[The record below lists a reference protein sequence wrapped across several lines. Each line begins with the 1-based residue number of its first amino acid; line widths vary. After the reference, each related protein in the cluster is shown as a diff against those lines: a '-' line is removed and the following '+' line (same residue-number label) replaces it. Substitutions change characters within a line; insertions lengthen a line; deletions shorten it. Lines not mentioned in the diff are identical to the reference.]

1 MTISSEIYRSGPYS
15 GDGVTTA
22 FDYKFKILE
31 PRHLQVIRT
40 DASGTDT
47 ILVLDADYTVT
58 GVGNDG
64 GGSAVITPAPA
75 AGSRV
80 TLLLDV
86 PFTQE
91 TDLENQG
98 AYYAETVEQAL
109 DLVVMRLQ
117 QLKER
122 AARAVTIPPS
132 FDSATIDKLIADVL
146 TLSDKGDALE
156 AVAAVSQYLE
166 TVADIAD
173 DIPDVAGL
181 TETTQQKAAEA
192 AQSATAAN
200 ASAGLAAAYAANP
213 EDVSVPG
220 SGGLFSAFHWY
231 RKTLAIYN
239 DIANTLAGWLHG
251 AAAKTDIVDSDE
263 FAIADSAAGWGL
275 KKVLAGS
282 IVKYVVSALG
292 LDFMVGFVPAWA
304 SATSITIGPGS
315 GFFGGKGHSTTL
327 DTTRQLSATF
337 GMGTGFLDTGVL
349 QAFKTY
355 FIYAI
360 RNPTTGSTDFIA
372 SLSATNAG
380 VSMPAGWEIHSGSR
394 IGCVVTNVSA
404 QMYPFVQD
412 GNKVRMTASTIFN
425 TTGTIQGLIV
435 CPMTP
440 LGISVDA
447 FICVDAVAA
456 NISTDAIIVASDA
469 SGGGGGSLWTS
480 VRARAR
486 TGNDYPD
493 ASLSNFG
500 LCRTNNSAQIHR
512 YTDGI
517 GSFSLTCYVGGWIDW
532 QCKRLWA

>member
-1 MTISSEIYRSGPYS
+1 MTISSEINRSGPYS

-213 EDVSVPG
+213 EDVAVPG
-220 SGGLFSAFHWY
+220 TGGLFSAFHWY

-239 DIANTLAGWLHG
+239 DVANTLAGWLHG

-263 FAIADSAAGWGL
+263 FAITDSAAGWGL

-282 IVKYVVSALG
+282 IVKYVCVATG
-292 LDFMVGFVPAWA
+292 LDFFTGFIPAYVGV
-304 SATSITIGPGS
+304 TSVTIGPGV
-315 GFFGGKGHSTTL
+315 GWFGGKKHQTT
-327 DTTRQLSATF
+327 SATAK
-337 GMGTGFLDTGVL
+337 TLVQLLDTGAV
-349 QAFKTY
+349 QASKTY
-355 FIYAI
+355 FLYAI
-360 RNPTTGSTDFIA
+360 RKLADGTTDFIM
-372 SLSATNAG
+372 SLSGSEAG
-380 VSMPAGWEIHSGSR
+380 VTKPTGWECLSGSR
-394 IGCVVTNVSA
+394 VGLVITNSSGNIVPFWQTGNEVNTDTYPWFTVTATA
-404 QMYPFVQD
+404 QGLAIPSNTPVGLSVD
-412 GNKVRMTASTIFN
+412 VWVLIDTGVASTGQDCIGIVSDAAAAN
-425 TTGTIQGLIV
+425 YTTG
-435 CPMTP
+435 
-440 LGISVDA
+440 
-447 FICVDAVAA
+447 AA
-456 NISTDAIIVASDA
+456 HH
-469 SGGGGGSLWTS
+469 
-480 VRARAR
+480 VRCRSR
-486 TGNDYPD
+486 SGNDYPD
-493 ASLSNFG
+493 QSSAAGKVRSNANGQLWRYVSVTSTACSASFFV
-500 LCRTNNSAQIHR
+500 C
-512 YTDGI
+512 
-517 GSFSLTCYVGGWIDW
+517 GWYDYS
-532 QCKRLWA
+532 CKRLFA

>member
-1 MTISSEIYRSGPYS
+1 MTISSEINRSGPYS
-15 GDGVTTA
+15 GDGATTA

-166 TVADIAD
+166 TVADIAG

-282 IVKYVVSALG
+282 IVKYVVSAVK
-292 LDFMVGFVPAWA
+292 LDFMVGFVPVY
-304 SATSITIGPGS
+304 STATTFTVGG
-315 GFFGGKGHSTTL
+315 GFGLFGGKKHTTAGDVTCSL
-327 DTTRQLSATF
+327 ATIF
-337 GMGTGFLDTGVL
+337 GTGQGCLDTGSM
-349 QAFKTY
+349 QAGRTY
-355 FIYAI
+355 FVYAVKSLTEG
-360 RNPTTGSTDFIA
+360 TTKFVA
-372 SLSATNAG
+372 SLSAIESG
-380 VSMPAGWEIHSGSR
+380 VAVPLGWELLSGSR
-394 IGCVVTNVSA
+394 LGIILTNSFGNIVTFQQS
-404 QMYPFVQD
+404 
-412 GNKVRMTASTIFN
+412 GNRVLVGNNLLYSNTAGNATWTLLNLSS
-425 TTGTIQGLIV
+425 
-435 CPMTP
+435 CPM
-440 LGISVDA
+440 GISVDA
-447 FICVDAVAA
+447 LVFIDV
-456 NISTDAIIVASDA
+456 STGTNGDAISAIGPISPLFTGLMIARSRA
-469 SGGGGGSLWTS
+469 TGNAGGGGTELGALTP
-480 VRARAR
+480 V
-486 TGNDYPD
+486 
-493 ASLSNFG
+493 
-500 LCRTNNSAQIHR
+500 RTNASAQVMREVDITGTASVAA
-512 YTDGI
+512 Y
-517 GSFSLTCYVGGWIDW
+517 LAGWDDW